1 MQSFWIEC
9 VWVSSVSLKEWEIS
23 HLKPEKVLSETQTVP
38 RLQRKTEAGEIILW
52 SNSLLNYPEYC
63 GLIWNKNPVKIP
75 RLHCLTRVHYVLTF
89 PMIVIRSTPPAYVTV
104 SQSGYWGSLSR
115 GESNHWH
122 QQLLWTHSEYPGFLC
137 ISGVWN
143 GLNIPA
149 LSLNAGSSEKT
160 NSVSKGA
167 RASCGGSSMCSLSLQ
182 F

>member
-1 MQSFWIEC
+1 MCLGQL
-9 VWVSSVSLKEWEIS
+9 SVSKGVRDFSFKTWKSFEWNPNS
-23 HLKPEKVLSETQTVP
+23 SQDPG
-38 RLQRKTEAGEIILW
+38 RKTEAGEIICRP
-52 SNSLLNYPEYC
+52 NSLLNSEYPPD
-63 GLIWNKNPVKIP
+63 LKQKFRKISTAWP
-75 RLHCLTRVHYVLTF
+75 GQAGCTIVYWHF
-89 PMIVIRSTPPAYVTV
+89 PWSLSGHPPPAYVTV

-160 NSVSKGA
+160 YSVSKGA